1 MPSKRTGW
9 ANKGKQEEI
18 MRTIKTAYEIGM
30 GSVIVFTDSMYFA
43 GMVTALLIDLLYEI
57 ICWAGWVLS
66 L

>member
-1 MPSKRTGW
+1 
-9 ANKGKQEEI
+9 
-18 MRTIKTAYEIGM
+18 MRTIRNAYEIGM

-43 GMVTALLIDLLYEI
+43 GMVTALLIDLLYQI